1 MEIEIRNVT
10 RQVNIYFFKKV
21 GHKTFD
27 ISSVNYDYISSL
39 IFNLKIIVRKN

>member
-21 GHKTFD
+21 GHKIFD
-27 ISSVNYDYISSL
+27 INSDYISLL
-39 IFNLKIIVRKN
+39 IFNLKIIVCKN